1 MIRQIVDDYPTN
13 LLDALVNHGHQG
25 EEKWDY
31 ILPSDILP
39 TIDYVL
45 GMLTERESMVI
56 QLRFKYGLTL
66 TDVAKEYG
74 NVTRERI
81 RQVEAKAIR
90 KLNHPTRRRWLIH
103 GVTGM
108 IESAEVAA
116 ASQAVTNEL
125 KSTINEISKIS
136 FNLAEL
142 VGKKPIE
149 TSMDKFNQEQILDLE
164 IDELDL
170 SVRSYNCLNRAGIK
184 TLGDI
189 TNLSSLELLR
199 VRNLGKRSYDEIVK
213 VLEDKG
219 LCLKA

>member
-149 TSMDKFNQEQILDLE
+149 ISMDKFNQEQILDLE

-213 VLEDKG
+213 VLEDRG

>member
-1 MIRQIVDDYPTN
+1 MIRQIVDDYPAN
-13 LLDALVNHGHQG
+13 LLDAIANHGHSG
-25 EEKWDY
+25 DEKWED

-39 TIDYVL
+39 TIEYVL

-66 TDVAKEYG
+66 VDVAKEYG
-74 NVTRERI
+74 NITRERV
-81 RQVEAKAIR
+81 RQIEAKALR
-90 KLNHPTRRRWLIH
+90 KLCHPTRKRWLVH

-116 ASQAVTNEL
+116 ASQAITNEL

-142 VGKKPIE
+142 VGKKPVE
-149 TSMDKFNQEQILDLE
+149 TSMDKFNQEQVLSLR

-170 SVRSYNCLNRAGIK
+170 SVRSYNCLNRAGIE

-189 TNLSSLELLR
+189 TNLSSFELLR

-213 VLEDKG
+213 VLEDRG
-219 LCLKA
+219 LCLRA

>member
-13 LLDALVNHGHQG
+13 LLDAIANHGHSG
-25 EEKWDY
+25 DEKWED

-39 TIDYVL
+39 TIEYVL

-56 QLRFKYGLTL
+56 QLRFKYDLTL
-66 TDVAKEYG
+66 VDVAKEYG
-74 NVTRERI
+74 NITRERV
-81 RQVEAKAIR
+81 RQIEAKALR
-90 KLNHPTRRRWLIH
+90 KLCHPTRKRWLVH

-116 ASQAVTNEL
+116 ASQAITNEL

-142 VGKKPIE
+142 VGKKPVE
-149 TSMDKFNQEQILDLE
+149 TSMDKFNQEQVLSLR

-170 SVRSYNCLNRAGIK
+170 SVRSYNCLNRAGIE

-189 TNLSSLELLR
+189 TNLSSFELLR

-213 VLEDKG
+213 VLEDRG
-219 LCLKA
+219 LCLRA

>member
-74 NVTRERI
+74 DVTRERI

-149 TSMDKFNQEQILDLE
+149 TSMDKFNQEQILGLE

-170 SVRSYNCLNRAGIK
+170 SVRSYNCLTRAGIK

-213 VLEDKG
+213 VLEDRG

>member
-74 NVTRERI
+74 DVTRERI

-90 KLNHPTRRRWLIH
+90 KLNHPTRKRWLIH

-149 TSMDKFNQEQILDLE
+149 TSMDKFNQEQILGLE

-213 VLEDKG
+213 VLEDRG

>member
-74 NVTRERI
+74 DVTRERI

-149 TSMDKFNQEQILDLE
+149 TSMDKFNQEQILGLE

-213 VLEDKG
+213 VLEDRG